1 MPVRIPFF
9 DVLSDCL
16 RAYDARRA
24 PEQDGTQSGQPTRI
38 GRKPSFLGGDTK
50 ASIAIWIAVM
60 VPGLIMAAALGLEIG
75 AWETAQISTQRSAD
89 LAAIA
94 GAANYQTTH
103 NAQTAATFAARM
115 AQLNGGTG
123 TASPTWS
130 GSCTT
135 PCSSACTST
144 LTDNLV
150 TAKVILCAGSA
161 NSSDPMLK
169 VTVNKSVPAT
179 LSALFSSASTHT
191 ITATGTAE
199 VVSTTTPP
207 SGAAASQP
215 CLVALSSS
223 GTISGSGS
231 TYWTMPNCSVR
242 SNGTVDVHG
251 GGGPL
256 TTTGI
261 FAGGAVNIDSWIS
274 TTGGQYPNSGTIPD
288 PYASNTSLQNAFA
301 TAAALTGVTDISC
314 GTTGGVV
321 GTPGQYTGNN
331 NCNGT
336 NTLPNGGTCVTSGG
350 VTCTLYPGNYG
361 AFNVPKGGPYTF
373 NFKPGLYLF
382 KGAITL
388 TQNTTSS
395 GSGVTIVTAG
405 AFTGSNTFNFNIV
418 APTPAQVASTGGIAA
433 IALAGSSATTATIS
447 GSAAFNITGAV
458 YFPNAIF
465 DASGSSCSSSSPCFG
480 TMSTAC
486 LEIIASSIKTSG
498 YSNFNSNC
506 SLFGAATFTSKTG
519 STTTV
524 ARVVN

>member
-1 MPVRIPFF
+1 MRIPFF

-24 PEQDGTQSGQPTRI
+24 PEQSGTQSGQPTRI

-50 ASIAIWIAVM
+50 ASIAVWIAIM

-135 PCSSACTST
+135 PCSSPCTST
-144 LTDNLV
+144 LTDDLI
-150 TAKVILCAGSA
+150 TAKVTICAGWA

-169 VTVNKSVPAT
+169 VTVNKTVPAT

-242 SNGTVDVHG
+242 SNGTIDVHG

-261 FAGGAVNIDSWIS
+261 FAGGAIDIDSWIS
-274 TTGGQYPNSGTIPD
+274 TTGGQYPSSGTIPD
-288 PYASNTSLQNAFA
+288 PYASNTSLQNAFT
-301 TAAALTGVTDISC
+301 TAAGLTGVTNIAC
-314 GTTGGVV
+314 GSMSWTGTG
-321 GTPGQYTGNN
+321 PNPGNN
-331 NCNGT
+331 NCNG
-336 NTLPNGGTCVTSGG
+336 NDILPYGGSCTGTSS
-350 VTCTLYPGNYG
+350 VTCTLHPGNYG
-361 AFNVPKGGPYTF
+361 SFIISGGGPYTF
-373 NFKPGLYLF
+373 NFQPGLYLF

-388 TQNTTSS
+388 QGSTTSS
-395 GSGVTIVTAG
+395 GSGVTIITAG
-405 AFTGSNTFNFNIV
+405 AFTGSNTFNFAIT
-418 APTPAQVASTGGIAA
+418 APTPTQVASTGGIAA
-433 IALAGSSATTATIS
+433 IALAGSSTTTATIS
-447 GSAAFNITGAV
+447 GSAAFNITGVV

-465 DASGSSCSSSSPCFG
+465 DASGSNCSSSSPCFG
-480 TMSTAC
+480 TASTAC
-486 LEIIASSIKTSG
+486 LEIVASSIKTTG
-498 YSNFNSNC
+498 YSNFSSNC